1 MRWGYVSCGRALL
14 NKRKTPSSNPS
25 DIRKKKKERK
35 KISRNLMI
43 SIENEILYEK

>member
-1 MRWGYVSCGRALL
+1 MFHVVERCLTNARPQVQTLVTSG
-14 NKRKTPSSNPS
+14 
-25 DIRKKKKERK
+25 KKKERK